1 MERMVK
7 IRHMAN
13 TFRKIYKKTG
23 SSGSSSDY
31 TLVGNV
37 GVNGVE
43 LDVMKGAT
51 LESNGEIGL
60 VPKPPKITDEDEL
73 NGGWHA
79 KYLASDGKWVSPI
92 PFDTIWGDLYT
103 NYCNLMDD
111 EGDID
116 SGNTHTQD
124 GRILDQRII
133 SQSVYNDTFYLN
145 LCVYGNDDWRQ
156 ILQFHFWGDGGE
168 NMGLSVRARIWGKWT
183 KWYKLT
189 SI

>member
-1 MERMVK
+1 
-7 IRHMAN
+7 MAN

-23 SSGSSSDY
+23 SSGTSSDY
-31 TLVGNV
+31 ILVGNV

-73 NGGWHA
+73 NGGWYA
-79 KYLASDGKWVSPI
+79 KYLASDGKWVTPL

-124 GRILDQRII
+124 GRVLDQRII
-133 SQSVYNDTFYLN
+133 SQSVYNNTFYLN

-156 ILQFHFWGDGGE
+156 ILQFHFWGDGEDNG
-168 NMGLSVRARIWGKWT
+168 NMGLAVRARIWGKWS
-183 KWYKLT
+183 KWYNLT
-189 SI
+189 

>member
-1 MERMVK
+1 
-7 IRHMAN
+7 MAN

-79 KYLASDGKWVSPI
+79 KYLASDGQWVSPL

-133 SQSVYNDTFYLN
+133 SQSVYNNTFYLN

-156 ILQFHFWGDGGE
+156 ILQFHFWGNGE
-168 NMGLSVRARIWGKWT
+168 DNGNMGLAVRARIWGKWT
-183 KWYKLT
+183 KWYNLT
-189 SI
+189 

>member
-1 MERMVK
+1 MVK

-23 SSGSSSDY
+23 NSGSSSDY
-31 TLVGNV
+31 ELVGNI

-51 LESNGEIGL
+51 LESNREIGL
-60 VPKPPKITDEDEL
+60 VPKPPKITEEDEL
-73 NGGWHA
+73 NGEWHA
-79 KYLASDGKWVSPI
+79 KYLASDGKWVEPT
-92 PFDTIWGDLYT
+92 PFQTIWGDLYT

-116 SGNTHTQD
+116 SNNTHTQD
-124 GRILDQRII
+124 GRVLDQRII
-133 SQSVYNDTFYLN
+133 SQSVYNNTFYLN

-156 ILQFHFWGDGGE
+156 ILQFHFWGNGE
-168 NMGLSVRARIWGKWT
+168 DNGNMGLAVRARIWGKWS
-183 KWYKLT
+183 KWYNLT
-189 SI
+189 

>member
-1 MERMVK
+1 M
-7 IRHMAN
+7 IILAN

-23 SSGSSSDY
+23 SSGTSSDY

-37 GVNGVE
+37 GVDGVE
-43 LDVMKGAT
+43 LDIMKGAT

-79 KYLASDGKWVSPI
+79 KYLASDGQWVSPI
-92 PFDTIWGDLYT
+92 PFDTIWDDLYT

-124 GRILDQRII
+124 GRILDHRII
-133 SQSVYNDTFYLN
+133 SQSVYNNTFYLN

-156 ILQFHFWGDGGE
+156 ILQFHFWGNGKDNGT
-168 NMGLSVRARIWGKWT
+168 MGLAVRARIWGKWS
-183 KWYKLT
+183 KWYNLT
-189 SI
+189 